1 MLFPILFFC
10 IRKIILR
17 YRNGGFWIIGV
28 SVLISLLLCRH
39 ISPNYIFRL
48 PIIVVGILTY
58 LYEKEYIRLVG
69 VYVFCA
75 LFLFFINRE
84 GLMLSVVV
92 PIILKG
98 MNDIELKLSN
108 KFLDYIGAISFELY
122 LAHIIPMNFLYGE
135 NFFVAILIMLIG
147 TASLVCL
154 YKFINTSI
162 CRII

>member
-1 MLFPILFFC
+1 
-10 IRKIILR
+10 
-17 YRNGGFWIIGV
+17 
-28 SVLISLLLCRH
+28 
-39 ISPNYIFRL
+39 
-48 PIIVVGILTY
+48 
-58 LYEKEYIRLVG
+58 
-69 VYVFCA
+69 
-75 LFLFFINRE
+75 
-84 GLMLSVVV
+84 MLSVVV

-98 MNDIELKLSN
+98 MNDVELKLNN
-108 KFLDYIGAISFELY
+108 KFLDYIGTISFELY